1 LTPPF
6 LRKFMY
12 DIVVIG
18 GGPAGLTAA
27 IYARR
32 NGKTVLVVEKE
43 GFGGQMA
50 ASPRVSNYP
59 GFPSVSGAELT
70 DAMLAQA
77 LDLGAETELALVTA
91 VRREGNFFCVVT
103 DGGEF
108 MAEAVVLAAGVKH
121 RRLGLP
127 GEEELVGNGLSF
139 CAVCDGAFYENK
151 TVAVIGG
158 GNSALQEALLL
169 ADTCREVV
177 VCHRRDFTAERHL
190 QDELFARPNV
200 TAVTGVVV
208 RAFLRG
214 ASGALRGLKLAWV
227 RTGEETEIPCDGV
240 FEAVGLVPENEAF
253 AGLACLDEAG
263 YIDAGEDCL
272 TSCPGV
278 FAAGDCR
285 RKSVRQIA
293 TAVGDGAAA
302 ALAACRW
309 ADLHSKSER

>member
-1 LTPPF
+1 
-6 LRKFMY
+6 MY
-12 DIVVIG
+12 DIIVIG

-59 GFPSVSGAELT
+59 GFSSVSGAELA

-77 LDLGAETELALVTA
+77 VELGAKTELAPVTA
-91 VRREGNFFCVVT
+91 MRREGNFFR
-103 DGGEF
+103 GEF
-108 MAEAVVLAAGVKH
+108 RAKAVVLAAGVKH

-127 GEEELVGNGLSF
+127 GEDELIGNGVSF

-151 TVAVIGG
+151 IVAVIGG

-208 RAFLRG
+208 RDFLRG

-227 RTGEETEIPCDGV
+227 RTDGETEIPCDGV

-309 ADLHSKSER
+309 ADLQSKSEC